1 MGDLSVQAEM
11 RGDEK
16 ALESRSIRN
25 AEKLATMLEDY
36 LKQRFGYKAPGSY
49 FRLASLLGV
58 SSAEEVRPLPSR
70 YASKL
75 RFLAQRYSCN
85 REDRLPSAAEGT
97 WHASHVFLCEQC
109 G

>member
-36 LKQRFGYKAPGSY
+36 LKQRF
-49 FRLASLLGV
+49 
-58 SSAEEVRPLPSR
+58 
-70 YASKL
+70 
-75 RFLAQRYSCN
+75 
-85 REDRLPSAAEGT
+85 
-97 WHASHVFLCEQC
+97 
-109 G
+109 